1 MVPNWLSLDGNI
13 LENSDMKA
21 AMYMT
26 AATILA
32 GCAAMPS
39 NSGLDSYVGQ
49 NVSTLNSRLG
59 FPSKQTASGGA
70 TVYTWTK
77 VETVDGI
84 VNGDEFQ
91 ATQSAQGSSRLNSSQ
106 CRVNAAADASGIVNS
121 IHADGS
127 CARTVDLLRK

>member
-1 MVPNWLSLDGNI
+1 
-13 LENSDMKA
+13 MKT
-21 AMYMT
+21 AMYIT
-26 AATILA
+26 AATILT

-49 NVSTLNSRLG
+49 NVGALNSRLG
-59 FPSKQTASGGA
+59 SPGKQTPSGSA

-91 ATQSAQGSSRLNSSQ
+91 ATQSAQGSSRFNSSQ
-106 CRVNAAADASGIVNS
+106 CTVTAAADASGMVKS
-121 IHADGS
+121 IQTDGS
-127 CARTVDLLRK
+127 CTRTIDLLRR

>member
-1 MVPNWLSLDGNI
+1 
-13 LENSDMKA
+13 MKA

-26 AATILA
+26 AATILT

-59 FPSKQTASGGA
+59 SPGKQTPSGSA

-91 ATQSAQGSSRLNSSQ
+91 ASQSAQGSSRFNSSQ
-106 CRVNAAADASGIVNS
+106 CTVNAEADASGRVKS
-121 IHADGS
+121 IHTDGS
-127 CARTVDLLRK
+127 CTRTIDVLRR